1 MIVLN
6 LDSDQKIC
14 VTPGDVFVLNIVFKQ
29 KCVTLSC
36 SILLN
41 LDFDQKTCASL
52 SNGIC
57 SHILTECKIANV
69 LVQSLDNIYL
79 ISLTSIVY

>member
-14 VTPGDVFVLNIVFKQ
+14 VTLGDVFVLNIDFKQ

-41 LDFDQKTCASL
+41 LDFDRKTCASL

-57 SHILTECKIANV
+57 SHILIECKTANV
-69 LVQSLDNIYL
+69 LVRSLDNIYL
-79 ISLTSIVY
+79 IS